1 MDLIEEYLKAVA
13 ALLPKAQ
20 REDIVAELRD
30 IILTRKEEREAALGR
45 SLTEGEIEALLREVG
60 HPVVVAARY
69 GEGPQHVVG
78 PMLYPYWLIAVKAV
92 LVIQAILAAFVLV
105 VSSIAYGDVGYGF
118 VHALAVGVTG
128 AATLIGFATAAA
140 WLIERHRIRIGYL
153 DNWRVQ
159 DLRAFTR
166 AAEGLDAAFEGWGAG
181 LRNHGGFQRRHERP
195 DRSAASRAYEPPP
208 PRPGPSRPP
217 RPWPAARG
225 VGLMTWSAVLLLWWI
240 GGFRILGPHG
250 VADLRPVFD
259 PGPLAATDWSALK
272 TALFWPVLGYI
283 LAMMAQ
289 GAVLTA
295 WPRQNRLHGLME
307 LVMGAALLALTAWVW
322 NVPALASVQAD
333 SVAGFVVRMVQAF
346 GHGPPFPLPAI
357 LTAFLVATGFGAICR
372 MVQGLFEALFPG
384 GCRAPAPPPISER
397 TA

>member
-20 REDIVAELRD
+20 RDDIVAELRD
-30 IILTRKEEREAALGR
+30 TILTRKEEREAALGR
-45 SLTEGEIEALLREVG
+45 SLEPGEIEALLREIG

-78 PMLYPYWLIAVKAV
+78 PMLYPYWLFAVKVV
-92 LVIQAILAAFVLV
+92 LVIQAILAVVVLV
-105 VSSIAYGDVGYGF
+105 FGSLAYGDMVYGF
-118 VHALAVGVTG
+118 ARALAVGVTG

-166 AAEGLDAAFEGWGAG
+166 AAESLDAAFKDWGANI
-181 LRNHGGFQRRHERP
+181 RNQAERRR
-195 DRSAASRAYEPPP
+195 RRAAGRAYGP
-208 PRPGPSRPP
+208 PRDLSPPRSFPARPP

-225 VGLMTWSAVLLLWWI
+225 LGLMTWSTVLLLWWI
-240 GGFRILGPHG
+240 GGFRILGPRG
-250 VADLRPVFD
+250 LDDLRPAFD
-259 PGPLAATDWSALK
+259 PGPLASTDWSALK
-272 TALFWPVLGYI
+272 TALFLPVLGYI
-283 LAMMAQ
+283 LAMLAQ

-295 WPRQNRLHGLME
+295 WPRQLRLHGLMDI
-307 LVMGAALLALTAWVW
+307 VMGAALLALVAWVW
-322 NVPALASVQAD
+322 NAPGLASVQVD
-333 SVAGFVVRMVQAF
+333 SAAGFVVRMVQAF
-346 GHGPPFPLPAI
+346 AHGPPFPLPAI
-357 LTAFLVATGFGAICR
+357 LTAFLVAAGFGAVCR
-372 MVQGLFEALFPG
+372 MIQGVFETLLHWGWRSAE
-384 GCRAPAPPPISER
+384 PPPANGR